1 MFYHQMVQKYWTEKP
16 LVAVYLKTIAL
27 AGYFS
32 LDDEY
37 LSSMQRKDMNKKCQ
51 TIESRWENV
60 KM

>member
-1 MFYHQMVQKYWTEKP
+1 MVQKYWTEKP

-60 KM
+60 KI